1 MIYFDGYCMMFK
13 YLDSI
18 YFKFKDEYDWL
29 ASMLGG
35 MSILADN
42 STADPAYKID
52 WDNAVKKALNASE
65 DKNFTP
71 ELAYKAAI
79 IFLEDYLEIGYI
91 EEIGRVCED
100 MKNNRYPDI
109 WEEAVNHYE
118 VPWLILKKSKEN

>member
-18 YFKFKDEYDWL
+18 YFKFKDEYDWI

-52 WDNAVKKALNASE
+52 WDNAVKKA
-65 DKNFTP
+65 
-71 ELAYKAAI
+71 
-79 IFLEDYLEIGYI
+79 
-91 EEIGRVCED
+91 V
-100 MKNNRYPDI
+100 
-109 WEEAVNHYE
+109 
-118 VPWLILKKSKEN
+118 